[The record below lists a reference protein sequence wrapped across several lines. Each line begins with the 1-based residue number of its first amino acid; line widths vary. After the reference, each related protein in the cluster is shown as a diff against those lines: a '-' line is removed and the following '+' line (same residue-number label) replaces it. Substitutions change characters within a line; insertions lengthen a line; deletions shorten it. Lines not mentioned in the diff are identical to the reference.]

1 MSSELIL
8 RYKSVDDRISRAC
21 AACKRNRDH
30 IDLLAVSKKHSIES
44 IREIFSLGQ
53 KRFGENYASELFQK
67 AEQLKDLDIQWVYIG
82 ALQSNKIG
90 RLVEVCSE
98 IQTVGSV
105 KHLRY
110 IDRYAMEHGK
120 KDFPVFLQ
128 VNIAN
133 ESQKSGFTIEQIQS
147 LLESEG
153 SFDNIVIKGLMAIP
167 PAEDSKAA
175 SHVEI
180 PKSYLKLSDLNSK
193 MGFKSLSLGMS
204 ADLEAAIKVGSTCI
218 RVGSD
223 IFGPRLS

>member
-1 MSSELIL
+1 M
-8 RYKSVDDRISRAC
+8 
-21 AACKRNRDH
+21 
-30 IDLLAVSKKHSIES
+30 
-44 IREIFSLGQ
+44 
-53 KRFGENYASELFQK
+53 
-67 AEQLKDLDIQWVYIG
+67 KDFDIQWVYIG

-110 IDRYAMEHGK
+110 IDRYALEHGK

-133 ESQKSGFTIEQIQS
+133 ESQKSGFTIEQIQN
-147 LLESEG
+147 LFESED

-180 PKSYLKLSDLNSK
+180 PNSYLKLSGVELKDGL
-193 MGFKSLSLGMS
+193 
-204 ADLEAAIKVGSTCI
+204 
-218 RVGSD
+218 
-223 IFGPRLS
+223 